1 MRKYV
6 GLLVVSVLSVVALVG
21 GVVFSQNL
29 TRVVSAAVA
38 GSVRIESVVSGVNT
52 TTILTTDGQ
61 VYVRGSN
68 VANQLMAG
76 DAVSVS
82 SWLLLMWRR
91 RFHRLVQHIII
102 LLC

>member
-29 TRVVSAAVA
+29 TRVVPAAVA

-68 VANQLMAG
+68 VAN
-76 DAVSVS
+76 S
-82 SWLLLMWRR
+82 
-91 RFHRLVQHIII
+91 
-102 LLC
+102 